1 MLDVN
6 QSYTAMKP
14 LKAVIVSARVHPGES
29 LGLKTFRHWWNNQ
42 SFNQTRHFR
51 HLGHFMPF
59 HAISIQPNIQPFSQG
74 NASWLVHGLIGFLLS
89 STAEAQEPTNW
100 RSLTELMYFD
110 DNIYCIYMNNATQ
123 STQFSVWRWFLLHQC
138 LPWLPSLGCRFCAT
152 TLWRAQRTLVDFAS
166 LGCCQILSI
175 HLNVDISGI
184 SKWNEPIKTMQEHVT
199 R

>member
-59 HAISIQPNIQPFSQG
+59 HAISIQPNIEPFSQG

-89 STAEAQEPTNW
+89 STAEGSGANK
-100 RSLTELMYFD
+100 L
-110 DNIYCIYMNNATQ
+110 
-123 STQFSVWRWFLLHQC
+123 TQFDVDEFWYDCGYQWLWCILMIIIYYTWTMLHIVLSFEMASVTPMPTLATLTWLQVLRDNFVKGSEDFGGFC
-138 LPWLPSLGCRFCAT
+138 KPWLLSNPINPFEY
-152 TLWRAQRTLVDFAS
+152 WHFQHFKVERT
-166 LGCCQILSI
+166 
-175 HLNVDISGI
+175 H
-184 SKWNEPIKTMQEHVT
+184 
-199 R
+199 